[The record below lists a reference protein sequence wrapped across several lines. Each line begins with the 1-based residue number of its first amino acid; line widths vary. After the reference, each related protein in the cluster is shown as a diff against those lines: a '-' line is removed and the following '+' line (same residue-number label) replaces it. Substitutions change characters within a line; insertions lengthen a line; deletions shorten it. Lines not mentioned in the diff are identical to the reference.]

1 MRLGDNSFGRLVR
14 LLSMDTRI
22 LAGSGGFIA
31 FILFIMLPSII
42 ALYVAGL
49 FWMPQSHQAVITLE
63 YIHPGTSVYEA
74 LHTEYI
80 STVKSLAGMVTGF
93 WAGFPML
100 VIASLV
106 ASSFISGERGNGTF
120 DLLAT
125 KPIRRY
131 ELVLSK
137 VIGFSLLSLVALVVV
152 QTINVLVVAASFYN
166 GLGAGKVW
174 DALTDSS
181 RYIGYYTL
189 ISWLYL
195 IAILG
200 LTLLIST
207 QTKKVYIVVLG
218 VVGYYIGLAIT
229 SQIITGLI
237 GGSIAQEI
245 STILLNADFSY
256 HANIVLHQWVYGTL
270 ENIPY
275 KGITPSYPLS
285 LMALTIIPILLIVAT
300 LVIMER
306 KDLD

>member
-1 MRLGDNSFGRLVR
+1 
-14 LLSMDTRI
+14 
-22 LAGSGGFIA
+22 
-31 FILFIMLPSII
+31 
-42 ALYVAGL
+42 
-49 FWMPQSHQAVITLE
+49 MPQSHQAVITLE

-275 KGITPSYPLS
+275 KGITPSYSVS